1 MLFGISLA
9 MGPGSPTCRGTSWSS
24 ASLPMGGPRS
34 VNRSSIGT
42 VLRAADRFGSWFRTS
57 ARRRDFQTAFRT
69 RRRGHLQCGV
79 VTGNSAPARQISVRS
94 HCDAMAECGLAP
106 SEPDVPCA
114 HPVGL
119 SWHSNRR
126 HSRKTWGFTR
136 GGSSAQDRSQADED
150 VGAAVVGHRSDR
162 VPGGRGRTRAR
173 PACLGAW
180 VGNGLLGST
189 AQRSGSEALMC

>member
-114 HPVGL
+114 PCRPKLALKPETQHKDLGVH
-119 SWHSNRR
+119 SWR
-126 HSRKTWGFTR
+126 
-136 GGSSAQDRSQADED
+136 
-150 VGAAVVGHRSDR
+150 VV
-162 VPGGRGRTRAR
+162 RAR
-173 PACLGAW
+173 PQPSRRRRWSSSCGTSIRSRTWGPRPNPRATCLSRC
-180 VGNGLLGST
+180 VG
-189 AQRSGSEALMC
+189 R